1 MGERP
6 AWAKPFGKEKEPS
19 GDIWNNSHEHGEL
32 PGLQA
37 PHWPCCGFLAKE
49 SDISNHELL
58 SLCNIYFEN
67 TVMTV
72 TSIIFV
78 QIPSYSDQDLRT
90 YTSVH
95 KQDAQVESKEDRSTT
110 PNDVAKA
117 DNISLCQERAH
128 VLQG

>member
-1 MGERP
+1 
-6 AWAKPFGKEKEPS
+6 
-19 GDIWNNSHEHGEL
+19 
-32 PGLQA
+32 
-37 PHWPCCGFLAKE
+37 
-49 SDISNHELL
+49 
-58 SLCNIYFEN
+58 
-67 TVMTV
+67 MTV